1 MEETKH
7 SRYPGIRSFEP
18 HERKQFFGRRR
29 ETRELHDLIKSERFM
44 VLFAKSG
51 IGKTSLL
58 NAGIIPLL
66 KQDIYHPIGVRFQGK
81 GEGGDAALTPAETL
95 RKSIEA
101 VAEHFWIKE
110 KGQKQLAAHCD
121 GRKPLLWEEL
131 KSYPFEKE
139 VAIMPV
145 LILDQFEEFFLH
157 SEEDQKELIDCLA
170 DIVYER
176 TPKSLIGN
184 AGQGNISQEQDFFAE
199 NFAAEAPSDE
209 WHEPLNWKVIIA
221 IRSDRLSLLDRLSEH
236 IPAILNQRYQ
246 LYPFKREQA
255 TDAIVSPAQLEGGQY
270 NVPQF
275 DYAPKALDLIID
287 KLSNKNGEIE
297 AFQLQIICQHIEQ
310 KLKEQKQA
318 VVVPSL
324 LGGGDG
330 IQEILEGYYRRK
342 IATLGTAKEQLS
354 ARILIEE
361 GLIVSGARVGLAE
374 NSILT
379 QYKISKDLLS
389 RILETRILRREN
401 THLGLAYEVAHD
413 TLVEPI
419 LTSYQQRKTEQDLK
433 IRQEELKEERKQAAL
448 AQEKQQK
455 VLAEQEKK
463 IAEEQRRSKIANRRT
478 FIATIFAVLAVISSI
493 WAYLETQK
501 SQKAELKLEEQLNAS
516 NELLKAFYIEQF
528 ERYYNQLPLYIG
540 AKQCSTV
547 ISLVDKTTD
556 ITQKLISG
564 YALSAEEQEYYQNKL
579 DEITEIKKNCQ

>member
-1 MEETKH
+1 MEDSKN

-18 HERKQFFGRRR
+18 HERKQFFGRKR

-66 KQDIYHPIGVRFQGK
+66 KQDIYHPVGVRFQGK

-101 VAEHFWIKE
+101 LAEHFWLKE
-110 KGQKQLAAHCD
+110 RGQKRLAVHCN

-157 SEEDQKELIDCLA
+157 SEEDQKELLDCLA

-176 TPKSLIGN
+176 VPKSLLEN
-184 AGQGNISQEQDFFAE
+184 MGQTAIDQEQDFFAE
-199 NFAAEAPSDE
+199 NFAAAADNNE
-209 WHEPLNWKVIIA
+209 WHQPLNWKVIIA
-221 IRSDRLSLLDRLSEH
+221 IRSDRLSLLDRLSSS
-236 IPAILNQRYQ
+236 IPAILNKRYQ

-255 TDAIVSPAQLEGGQY
+255 TDAIISPAQLEGEQY

-275 DYAPKALDLIID
+275 EYAPEALDLIIQ

-310 KLKEQKQA
+310 KLKDKNQDI
-318 VVVPSL
+318 VLPSL
-324 LGGGDG
+324 LGGSDG

-342 IATLGTAKEQLS
+342 IATLGTVKEQLA

-379 QYKISKDLLS
+379 QYKISKELLS

-413 TLVEPI
+413 TLVQPI
-419 LTSYQQRKTEQDLK
+419 LTSYKERKDAQDRK
-433 IRQEELKEERKQAAL
+433 IREQELEEERKQIAL
-448 AQEKQQK
+448 EKEKQEQA
-455 VLAEQEKK
+455 LAEQQKQLE
-463 IAEEQRRSKIANRRT
+463 EEQRRRKIANRRT
-478 FIATIFAVLAVISSI
+478 FIATIFAVVAVISSI

-501 SQKAELKLEEQLNAS
+501 AQKAELKLEEQLRVS
-516 NELLKAFYIEQF
+516 NESLKAFYIEQF

-547 ISLVDKTTD
+547 ISLADKTTS
-556 ITQKLISG
+556 IAQKLMQENT
-564 YALSAEEQEYYQNKL
+564 LSSEEEQYYQNRL
-579 DEITEIKKNCQ
+579 TEITKIKENCQ